1 MEIETKAVLVRIEG
15 RVQGVGFRV
24 WTLHEAQA
32 LGLVGWVR
40 NEADGSVTA
49 RLEGPQESVE
59 RMLGML
65 RVDSRRY
72 SLRRMFPHSVALRAP
87 PLPHF
92 VGARKG
98 ARRCDR
104 HFLSPVDRG
113 RGGQRS

>member
-40 NEADGSVTA
+40 NEADSSVTA

-59 RMLGML
+59 RMLDRL
-65 RVDSRRY
+65 RVGPQGAAVTMVSCK
-72 SLRRMFPHSVALRAP
+72 PSVPEDMGSGFRIT
-87 PLPHF
+87 
-92 VGARKG
+92 
-98 ARRCDR
+98 
-104 HFLSPVDRG
+104 
-113 RGGQRS
+113 